1 MLYCTVAAPQKVV
14 LSGFSL
20 VLLMY
25 IIDEAEEKGSVQ
37 WSTISYQKAN
47 LNLPHHDQPRFQSHR
62 GSTATSSAL
71 PAGGCKL
78 VGTALR
84 PPQSWSEV

>member
-1 MLYCTVAAPQKVV
+1 MLYCTVAAPEKVV

-47 LNLPHHDQPRFQSHR
+47 LNLPHHDQPDFR
-62 GSTATSSAL
+62 ATGVTRQHAQPSLQAAL
-71 PAGGCKL
+71 NL
-78 VGTALR
+78 
-84 PPQSWSEV
+84 